1 MSLADR
7 AGGRFL
13 TSALVQHAENNV
25 QHLENM
31 RGEKGR
37 LMICPTKSP
46 DRDENARM
54 QIDSKFDRFGRV
66 FGDAHRAGP
75 FC

>member
-7 AGGRFL
+7 AGGRFR

-31 RGEKGR
+31 RG
-37 LMICPTKSP
+37 
-46 DRDENARM
+46 
-54 QIDSKFDRFGRV
+54 
-66 FGDAHRAGP
+66 
-75 FC
+75 